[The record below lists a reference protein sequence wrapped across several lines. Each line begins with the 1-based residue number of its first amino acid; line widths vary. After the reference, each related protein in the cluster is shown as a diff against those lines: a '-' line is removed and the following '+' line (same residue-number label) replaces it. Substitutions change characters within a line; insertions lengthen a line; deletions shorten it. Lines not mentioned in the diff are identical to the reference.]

1 MVKKGKKSTVRPTR
15 GARSKRVVPKKKKL
29 NPGKVWKNKHPHL
42 FHEIHKDYSIGQAVQ
57 PKRHLGRMVR
67 WPRYIRIQRQKK
79 ILIDRLKIP
88 PPINQFSKTLEK
100 NSAANLFSLLFKY
113 RPETKKQ
120 KAKRLKKEA
129 EAEKAGKD
137 KTEKTKPVVVKFGLN
152 HVTTLIE
159 KKEARLV
166 IIAHDVNPIEL
177 VIWMPA
183 LCKRMGVPYCIV
195 KGKARLGKIVHSKT
209 ASCLALTQVKKE
221 DQHKLEQMISSY
233 TAMFND
239 SYDADRKKWG
249 GGNLGFKARQVLRK
263 KEIEKQKELKKMGHL
278 LS

>member
-1 MVKKGKKSTVRPTR
+1 MVKKGKKSSRPTR
-15 GARSKRVVPKKKKL
+15 GARSKRNVPKKKKV
-29 NPGKVWKNKHPHL
+29 NPGKIWKNKHPHL
-42 FHEIHKDYSIGQAVQ
+42 FNEIHRDYSIGQAVQ
-57 PKRHLGRMVR
+57 PKRDLSRMVR
-67 WPRYIRIQRQKK
+67 WPRYIRIQRQRK
-79 ILIDRLKIP
+79 ILIDRLKVP
-88 PPINQFSKTLEK
+88 PPINQFAKTLEK

-113 RPETKKQ
+113 RPETRQQ
-120 KAKRLKKEA
+120 KTKRLKKEA
-129 EAEKAGKD
+129 EAAKAGK
-137 KTEKTKPVVVKFGLN
+137 EKEKKKPVVVKFGLN

-177 VIWMPA
+177 VVWMPA

-195 KGKARLGKIVHSKT
+195 KGKARLGKIVHNKT

-233 TAMFND
+233 VAMFND

-249 GGNLGFKARQVLRK
+249 GGNLGFKARAVLRK
-263 KEIEKQKELKKMGHL
+263 KEIEYQRELKKMGHL
-278 LS
+278 LT